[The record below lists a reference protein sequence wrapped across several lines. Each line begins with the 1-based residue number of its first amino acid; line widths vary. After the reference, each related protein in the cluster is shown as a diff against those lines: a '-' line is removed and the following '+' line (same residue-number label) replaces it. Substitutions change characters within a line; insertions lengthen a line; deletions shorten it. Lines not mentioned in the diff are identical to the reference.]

1 MERLSEIQL
10 FELGSYTVSLLQL
23 VAVAA
28 VALASVVLYWLIER
42 KLLDWYYGLETTSV
56 RNQDRMRRV
65 VSFTIFG
72 IFVVLVLRIFEI
84 DYPLLNLP
92 IDEDLLSAA
101 EIDAMKLKEM
111 ANPDA
116 ANDSNGPRYI
126 IKISHLVEVL
136 IAYII
141 ANLLDIVLGEILTQR
156 YFRRKNGGEEAS
168 AGITG
173 VEGSGQIPWLR
184 PVLMTLV
191 VILFANETNLARFDL
206 FTIPTGG
213 GESGFVL
220 TVAGGLHAILVLCVV
235 SLSLN
240 FLTSFILKGYFQR
253 SKIDVGSQF
262 AINRLITY
270 FAYFIGV
277 LLVIQAAGFNLIGI
291 WTGAAALLVGIG
303 IGLQQTFNDLICG
316 IIILFE
322 RSVKVGDVVEL
333 SGHQVGTVRKVG
345 ARTSVVETRD
355 DIIIFVP
362 NSKLIGENVTNWSQV
377 ERKARFHVG
386 VGVAYGS
393 DTQLVKDILI
403 KAAKAHNRIQD
414 SPPPFVRFLDFGDS
428 SLNFEVL
435 FWSRDMMRI
444 EDTKSDLRFAIDAA
458 FRAQGVEIPFPQ
470 RDLWIRGGL
479 APGLSGKKVP
489 SVDALKE
496 KEEGADTQ
504 DAKPVDKAG

>member
-10 FELGSYTVSLLQL
+10 IEYGSFTVDLLQVVGIGLLALGL
-23 VAVAA
+23 VF
-28 VALASVVLYWLIER
+28 LYWLLEYRIFP
-42 KLLDWYYGLETTSV
+42 WYYGLDSTSEKN
-56 RNQDRMRRV
+56 RERMKRV
-65 VSFTIFG
+65 TRFALLSL
-72 IFVVLVLRIFEI
+72 FVVGLLRVLNIDFTLLNFVLDGDATKLSGEEAKQFEMENPGAANDGSGLRFVLRISM
-84 DYPLLNLP
+84 LL
-92 IDEDLLSAA
+92 
-101 EIDAMKLKEM
+101 
-111 ANPDA
+111 
-116 ANDSNGPRYI
+116 
-126 IKISHLVEVL
+126 EVL
-136 IAYII
+136 VAFVV
-141 ANLLDIVLGEILTQR
+141 ANLLDLILGEIVTQR
-156 YFRRKNGGEEAS
+156 FHRLKNR
-168 AGITG
+168 TTD
-173 VEGSGQIPWLR
+173 GQPVSTLSDGTPDRIKWLR
-184 PVLMTLV
+184 PLLYTMVA
-191 VILFANETNLARFDL
+191 ILFANLTGLSPYDLIPFPKMSKDATPIAITVGRILNATFVFLLINLVFS
-206 FTIPTGG
+206 FFI
-213 GESGFVL
+213 S
-220 TVAGGLHAILVLCVV
+220 
-235 SLSLN
+235 
-240 FLTSFILKGYFQR
+240 FLLKGYYQR
-253 SKIDVGSQF
+253 SKIDTGSQF
-262 AINRLITY
+262 AINRLLTY

-277 LLVIQAAGFNLIGI
+277 LLVVQAAGFNLIGI

-393 DTQLVKDILI
+393 DTQLVKEILI
-403 KAAKAHNRIQD
+403 KAAKDHNRTQD

-435 FWSRDMMRI
+435 FWTRDLMRI
-444 EDTKSDLRFAIDAA
+444 EDTKSDIRFSIDAA

-479 APGLSGKKVP
+479 APGLSGAASPPTTSDEQK
-489 SVDALKE
+489 STGAGAQDTKE
-496 KEEGADTQ
+496 D
-504 DAKPVDKAG
+504 